1 MSIKGKL
8 LEAVGEVDVSDI
20 GTEAL
25 VDILTSRIK
34 AQDKKIQELHGENAE
49 ERQRLHDEMEKLRR
63 ERNRMRSDPLY
74 CAAGRYFFQALDGT
88 VISFG
93 IQGERVQAA
102 NVKKTI
108 SYSLQRLSPRE
119 AEILENEK

>member
-34 AQDKKIQELHGENAE
+34 AQDKKIQELHGENAR
-49 ERQRLHDEMEKLRR
+49 ERQRLHDETEAMRR
-63 ERNRMRSDPLY
+63 DRKEMQRNPLA
-74 CAAGRYFFQALDGT
+74 CAHGEYFFRCERGLIIINVQGYKMT
-88 VISFG
+88 VM
-93 IQGERVQAA
+93 ERVGKANIDYLLEQVPPSEYYGAA
-102 NVKKTI
+102 K
-108 SYSLQRLSPRE
+108 
-119 AEILENEK
+119 

>member
-34 AQDKKIQELHGENAE
+34 AQDKKIQELHGENAR
-49 ERQRLHDEMEKLRR
+49 ERQRLHDEI
-63 ERNRMRSDPLY
+63 ERNIAERKRMQNDPLY
-74 CAAGRYFFQALDGT
+74 CLHGEYFFRGNT
-88 VISFG
+88 GIIRVHVHGFKMEVI
-93 IQGERVQAA
+93 ERKGKA
-102 NVKKTI
+102 NIDYLLEQVT
-108 SYSLQRLSPRE
+108 P
-119 AEILENEK
+119 AEYYGKE